1 MVGRTSNYEISLV
14 RFKFTAS
21 SMCDK
26 NNKGNKRN
34 TLTQRHTHTNT
45 HTHTHTHT
53 HTYIFLKILKDL
65 VPLIIII
72 LHNSKVDSA
81 LAFQNIAFFST

>member
-1 MVGRTSNYEISLV
+1 MVGRTSNCEISLIS
-14 RFKFTAS
+14 FKFTAS
-21 SMCDK
+21 SMRDK

-34 TLTQRHTHTNT
+34 TLTQRHTDTDTDTDT
-45 HTHTHTHT
+45 HTHTHI
-53 HTYIFLKILKDL
+53 YIFLKILKNL

-81 LAFQNIAFFST
+81 LVL

>member
-1 MVGRTSNYEISLV
+1 MVGRTSNCEISLIS
-14 RFKFTAS
+14 FKFTAS
-21 SMCDK
+21 SMRDK

-34 TLTQRHTHTNT
+34 TLTQRHTDTDTDTDTDT
-45 HTHTHTHT
+45 HTHTHI
-53 HTYIFLKILKDL
+53 YIFLKILKNL

-81 LAFQNIAFFST
+81 LVL

>member
-1 MVGRTSNYEISLV
+1 MR
-14 RFKFTAS
+14 
-21 SMCDK
+21 DK

-34 TLTQRHTHTNT
+34 TLTQRHTDTDTDTDTDT
-45 HTHTHTHT
+45 HTHTHI
-53 HTYIFLKILKDL
+53 YIFLKILKNL

-81 LAFQNIAFFST
+81 LVL